1 MQSTNANVARNANR
15 SLAQPAP
22 SLKIS
27 TNKLAQKLGVEAQTI
42 RAGYCRKG
50 HYLGLIPVVLPNGHL
65 RWDDFN
71 SDRVL
76 AGEEIVGGTHYV
88 KHVHSDRSAKAR
100 AAAAKSVAVRRAK
113 REAGLDTLAG
123 RG

>member
-1 MQSTNANVARNANR
+1 MENAITRVTHNAN
-15 SLAQPAP
+15 LTPAQTAP

-65 RWDDFN
+65 RWDEVN

>member
-50 HYLGLIPVVLPNGHL
+50 HYLGLIPVALPNGHL
-65 RWDDFN
+65 RWDEAN

-76 AGEEIVGGTHYV
+76 AGEALVGGAHYV
-88 KHVHSDRSAKAR
+88 EHVHSDRSEKAR

-113 REAGLDTLAG
+113 RDASLIALAG